1 MSSIATR
8 EPRRHRLTVEDY
20 YRMGETGILAPD
32 ARVELIDGEII
43 DMPPIGSRHAG
54 TVNQLTSI
62 LVRAAGAQAIVQV
75 QNPIVLGSFSAPQPD
90 FAVLRPRAD
99 FYKSRLP
106 EPGDVLLLVEV
117 AHASLRHDR
126 DTKTLLYARHAIP
139 ELWLVDV
146 RAKRLVRYRD
156 ARQGAY
162 ALVDRPDLRAPLE
175 IAELPDVR
183 VDLRKLFGR

>member
-1 MSSIATR
+1 
-8 EPRRHRLTVEDY
+8 
-20 YRMGETGILAPD
+20 MGEVGILAPD

-54 TVNQLTSI
+54 TVNQLTGV
-62 LVRAAGAQAIVQV
+62 LVRTIGDRAIVQV

-90 FAVLRPRAD
+90 FALLRPRAD

-106 EPGDVLLLVEV
+106 EPADVLLLIEV

-126 DTKTLLYARHAIP
+126 DTKALLYARHAIP

-146 RAKRLVRYRD
+146 RAKRLVRYRN
-156 ARQGAY
+156 AQQGAY
-162 ALVDRPDLRAPLE
+162 ALLDRPNLGTPLE
-175 IAELPDVR
+175 IAALPDVR
-183 VDLRKLFGR
+183 VDLRNLFGR

>member
-1 MSSIATR
+1 MSHSPA

-20 YRMGETGILAPD
+20 YRMGEVGILAPD

-43 DMPPIGSRHAG
+43 DMPPIGSPHAG
-54 TVNQLTSI
+54 TVNQLSS
-62 LVRAAGAQAIVQV
+62 LLFGAAGVRVIVQV

-90 FAVLRPRAD
+90 FALLRPRAD

-106 EPGDVLLLVEV
+106 EPADVLLVIEV

-126 DTKTLLYARHAIP
+126 DTKAPLYARHAIP

-146 RAKRLVRYRD
+146 RAKRLVRYRN
-156 ARQGAY
+156 AQEGAY
-162 ALVDRPDLRAPLE
+162 ALVDRPDLGAPLE
-175 IAELPDVR
+175 IAAMPEMR
-183 VDLRKLFGR
+183 VDLQDLFGR

>member
-1 MSSIATR
+1 MSQNAT
-8 EPRRHRLTVEDY
+8 EPRRHRLSVEDY
-20 YRMGETGILAPD
+20 YRMGEVGILAPD

-43 DMPPIGSRHAG
+43 DMPPIGPPHAG

-62 LVRAAGAQAIVQV
+62 LVGAAGVRAIVQV
-75 QNPIVLGSFSAPQPD
+75 QNPIVLGSHSAPQPD
-90 FAVLRPRAD
+90 FALLRPRAD

-106 EPGDVLLLVEV
+106 EPADVLLVIEV

-126 DTKTLLYARHAIP
+126 DTKALLYARHAIP
-139 ELWLVDV
+139 EFWLVDV

-156 ARQGAY
+156 AHQGAY
-162 ALVDRPDLRAPLE
+162 ALIDRPDLREPLE

-183 VDLRKLFGR
+183 VELRKLFGR